1 MRSVTDTPS
10 TIDAYIAGFPPA
22 VQARLHAV
30 RVALRQTVPEAS
42 EAIKY
47 GIPTLVLHGN
57 LLHFGAFQQHLGF
70 YPGPDAIV
78 QLRSTLKACV
88 TSKGAI
94 QFPFDQPLP
103 LDLIRTI
110 ALRRRSEALN
120 KAASKQRPVRSP
132 RRIAESK

>member
-78 QLRSTLKACV
+78 QLRSTLKAYV
-88 TSKGAI
+88 NVQRGDSI
-94 QFPFDQPLP
+94 PLRSTP
-103 LDLIRTI
+103 ASHLIRTI